1 MIFILAFNLQEA
13 KTFIRQR
20 QEGNPLERTEFII
33 LNRLE
38 QLYGTSNPV
47 VKILPNAY
55 RRNDYNDFIDVINSR
70 LGIKI

>member
-20 QEGNPLERTEFII
+20 QEGNPLEQTEFII

-38 QLYGTSNPV
+38 QLFGTRNPV

-55 RRNDYNDFIDVINSR
+55 RRNDYNDFIDIINSR
-70 LGIKI
+70 QGIRI